1 MTITRRWG
9 GNPGRGVRMVRRLMV
24 LAAVGAMAAGVL
36 TMTWGAVRPAP
47 AEALTN
53 CDTSTAGLDAAEQQV
68 VDDINAYRVANGR
81 SALKVSPNLSRAA
94 AWMVEDLATN
104 HYWSH
109 TDSQGRSTFARVQDC
124 GYPSAGA
131 GENLAMGFSA
141 STVVSAWKGS
151 AGHNANLL
159 NPMWKVI
166 GVGYAGGYWAADFG
180 NVDDV
185 GDTGGGSGSSGLA
198 TPTPFPPTP
207 TPAPTPTPTPP
218 PMRPRVS
225 LPMLSFE

>member
-1 MTITRRWG
+1 
-9 GNPGRGVRMVRRLMV
+9 MVRRLMV

-36 TMTWGAVRPAP
+36 TMTWEAVRPAP

-225 LPMLSFE
+225 IPMLSFE